1 VPGGRAGPQQSRG
14 ASPRG
19 AGAGGESPGWAGQ
32 AGGPGTKKKKNM
44 EALRK
49 NCHMDAKRQ
58 QEN

>member
-32 AGGPGTKKKKNM
+32 AGGPGTKKKEEHGSPKK
-44 EALRK
+44 ELSHGR
-49 NCHMDAKRQ
+49 
-58 QEN
+58 